1 MPKWLKILIG
11 LLAIVIVII
20 IAFLVYMNTAFISK
34 EEAKTNLANHISVDE
49 EDIYFENVDLE
60 MDNNQYE
67 VDFYYNNQEYEA
79 KIDAKEGKIIYTDY
93 PLNSTNTTNN
103 GNGNQN
109 GSNNQNGNS
118 TQQEITLE
126 EAYERLKEPIIIDK
140 EREEE
145 NSQKY
150 EEIYEG
156 YRKRAE
162 RNKEERNKEATNTR
176 NKREVHRSGKY
187 PRHDKSAAYRK
198 KMYVP
203 PEKRTQKRNQSKEGE
218 KVVEKGS
225 QLKEGEKAEEMQM

>member
-1 MPKWLKILIG
+1 MPKRLKILIG

-20 IAFLVYMNTAFISK
+20 IAFLIYINTAFISK

-109 GSNNQNGNS
+109 GNS
-118 TQQEITLE
+118 TQEEITLE
-126 EAYERLKEPIIIDK
+126 EAKQIAL
-140 EREEE
+140 
-145 NSQKY
+145 NH
-150 EEIYEG
+150 
-156 YRKRAE
+156 A
-162 RNKEERNKEATNTR
+162 NLN
-176 NKREVHRSGKY
+176 
-187 PRHDKSAAYRK
+187 
-198 KMYVP
+198 
-203 PEKRTQKRNQSKEGE
+203 EKDVTL
-218 KVVEKGS
+218 V
-225 QLKEGEKAEEMQM
+225 KAEIDHDEDGMYEIEWRDTTYEYEFDISRTGNVLHYDKNRIHD

>member
-20 IAFLVYMNTAFISK
+20 IAFLIYINTAFISK

-109 GSNNQNGNS
+109 SNS
-118 TQQEITLE
+118 TQEEITLE
-126 EAYERLKEPIIIDK
+126 EAKQIAL
-140 EREEE
+140 
-145 NSQKY
+145 NH
-150 EEIYEG
+150 
-156 YRKRAE
+156 A
-162 RNKEERNKEATNTR
+162 NLN
-176 NKREVHRSGKY
+176 
-187 PRHDKSAAYRK
+187 
-198 KMYVP
+198 
-203 PEKRTQKRNQSKEGE
+203 EKDVTL
-218 KVVEKGS
+218 V
-225 QLKEGEKAEEMQM
+225 KAEIDHDEDGMYEIEWRDTTYEYEFDISRTGNVLHYDKDRIHD

>member
-20 IAFLVYMNTAFISK
+20 IAFLIYINTAFISK
-34 EEAKTNLANHISVDE
+34 EEAKTNLAKHISVDE

-126 EAYERLKEPIIIDK
+126 EAKQIAL
-140 EREEE
+140 
-145 NSQKY
+145 NH
-150 EEIYEG
+150 
-156 YRKRAE
+156 A
-162 RNKEERNKEATNTR
+162 NLN
-176 NKREVHRSGKY
+176 
-187 PRHDKSAAYRK
+187 
-198 KMYVP
+198 
-203 PEKRTQKRNQSKEGE
+203 EKDVTL
-218 KVVEKGS
+218 V
-225 QLKEGEKAEEMQM
+225 KAEIDHDEDGMYEIEWRDATYEYEFGISRTGNVLHYDKDRIHD

>member
-20 IAFLVYMNTAFISK
+20 IAFLIYVNTAFISK

-109 GSNNQNGNS
+109 SNS
-118 TQQEITLE
+118 TQEEITLE
-126 EAYERLKEPIIIDK
+126 EAKQIAL
-140 EREEE
+140 
-145 NSQKY
+145 NH
-150 EEIYEG
+150 
-156 YRKRAE
+156 A
-162 RNKEERNKEATNTR
+162 NLN
-176 NKREVHRSGKY
+176 
-187 PRHDKSAAYRK
+187 
-198 KMYVP
+198 
-203 PEKRTQKRNQSKEGE
+203 EKDVTL
-218 KVVEKGS
+218 V
-225 QLKEGEKAEEMQM
+225 KAEIDHDEDGMYEIEWRDTTYEYEFDISRTGNVLHYDKDRIHD

>member
-20 IAFLVYMNTAFISK
+20 IAFLIYVNTAFISK

-126 EAYERLKEPIIIDK
+126 EAKQIALNHANLI
-140 EREEE
+140 
-145 NSQKY
+145 
-150 EEIYEG
+150 
-156 YRKRAE
+156 
-162 RNKEERNKEATNTR
+162 
-176 NKREVHRSGKY
+176 
-187 PRHDKSAAYRK
+187 
-198 KMYVP
+198 
-203 PEKRTQKRNQSKEGE
+203 EKDVTL
-218 KVVEKGS
+218 V
-225 QLKEGEKAEEMQM
+225 KAEIEHDGEGMYEIEWRDATYEYEFDISRTGNVLHYDKDRIHD

>member
-11 LLAIVIVII
+11 LLAIAIVII
-20 IAFLVYMNTAFISK
+20 IAFLIYMNTAFISK

-109 GSNNQNGNS
+109 SNS
-118 TQQEITLE
+118 TQEEITLE
-126 EAYERLKEPIIIDK
+126 EAKQIAL
-140 EREEE
+140 
-145 NSQKY
+145 NH
-150 EEIYEG
+150 
-156 YRKRAE
+156 A
-162 RNKEERNKEATNTR
+162 NLN
-176 NKREVHRSGKY
+176 
-187 PRHDKSAAYRK
+187 
-198 KMYVP
+198 
-203 PEKRTQKRNQSKEGE
+203 EKDVTL
-218 KVVEKGS
+218 V
-225 QLKEGEKAEEMQM
+225 KAEIDHDEDGMYEIEWRDTTYEYEFDISRTGNVLHYDKDRIHD

>member
-20 IAFLVYMNTAFISK
+20 IAFLIYINTAFISK

-109 GSNNQNGNS
+109 GNS
-118 TQQEITLE
+118 TQEEITLE
-126 EAYERLKEPIIIDK
+126 EAKQIAL
-140 EREEE
+140 
-145 NSQKY
+145 NH
-150 EEIYEG
+150 
-156 YRKRAE
+156 A
-162 RNKEERNKEATNTR
+162 NLN
-176 NKREVHRSGKY
+176 
-187 PRHDKSAAYRK
+187 
-198 KMYVP
+198 
-203 PEKRTQKRNQSKEGE
+203 EKDVTL
-218 KVVEKGS
+218 V
-225 QLKEGEKAEEMQM
+225 KAEIDHDEDGMYEIEWRDTTYEYEFDISRTGNVLHYDKDRIHD